1 MDHIIYELKKIR
13 EDLDFMKLEIAEIK
27 KGTNKMENHI
37 SFIETVYSQI
47 KKPFHYILNTISLE
61 NKILININEN

>member
-1 MDHIIYELKKIR
+1 MDNIIYELKKIR

-61 NKILININEN
+61 NKILRNINEN

>member
-47 KKPFHYILNTISLE
+47 KKPFHYILNTISFE
-61 NKILININEN
+61 NKMLRNINEN

>member
-1 MDHIIYELKKIR
+1 MDNIIYELKKII
-13 EDLDFMKLEIAEIK
+13 EDLDFIKLEIAEIK

-47 KKPFHYILNTISLE
+47 KKPFHYILNTISFE
-61 NKILININEN
+61 NKILRNINEN